1 MSPQDAVRE
10 MLSIFKAVWDDQGYT
25 AIYTDVAG
33 SKPTVQEPWARV
45 TVRHND
51 GGQKTLGDQS
61 TKRVFTDTGTIF
73 IQVFAP
79 QGAGHVSSRSLAHLV
94 RTAYCQTGGGSVWY
108 RNQRLKE
115 IGGDGAFD
123 NTNVLIDF
131 TYDDLR

>member
-33 SKPTVQEPWARV
+33 SKPTVQEPWARA
-45 TVRHND
+45 TVKHALGAQASLSDTN
-51 GGQKTLGDQS
+51 GQKIYTEA
-61 TKRVFTDTGTIF
+61 GTIF

-79 QGAGHVSSRSLAHLV
+79 QGAGQVSSRSLAHLIQV
-94 RTAYCQTGGGSVWY
+94 AYCQNGGGLVWY

-115 IGGDGAFD
+115 IGSDGAFD